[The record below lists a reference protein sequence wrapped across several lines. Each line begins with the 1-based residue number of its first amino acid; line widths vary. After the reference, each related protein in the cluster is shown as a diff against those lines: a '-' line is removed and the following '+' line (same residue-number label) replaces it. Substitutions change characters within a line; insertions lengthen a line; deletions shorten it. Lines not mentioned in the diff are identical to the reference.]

1 MVVSS
6 SNWIH
11 GSSWHSLT
19 KELFKLSSGDIYN
32 QVLQKASL
40 DGYATE
46 SSSENNKSTR
56 GLLGFLSML
65 VVWEID

>member
-6 SNWIH
+6 SNWVH

-32 QVLQKASL
+32 QVLQKSFL
-40 DGYATE
+40 NGYATE
-46 SSSENNKSTR
+46 SSSENNRVQGGWLYS
-56 GLLGFLSML
+56 L
-65 VVWEID
+65 VC